1 MTSQEKL
8 AAAVKWLQHNAQT
21 VPYSKRKG
29 MCLGTCRAAL
39 DTVGMKLPWNAYPR
53 NLAFS
58 CFEDLKANPGRWQWQ
73 QIHHPLPR
81 YSLVFFGG
89 CGYLKDGR
97 MAGHIGIL
105 DNYSLTVYSNVQT
118 PMSKWWSAR
127 LKGAFAPKD

>member
-8 AAAVKWLQHNAQT
+8 EHAVEWLKAYYT
-21 VPYSKRKG
+21 RVPVSRRKG
-29 MCLGTCRAAL
+29 WCLRDTRAAL
-39 DTVGMKLPWNAYPR
+39 TEAGLRIPWNAYPH

-105 DNYSLTVYSNVQT
+105 DNYGLTVYSNVQT

-127 LKGAFAPKD
+127 LKGAFVPKG